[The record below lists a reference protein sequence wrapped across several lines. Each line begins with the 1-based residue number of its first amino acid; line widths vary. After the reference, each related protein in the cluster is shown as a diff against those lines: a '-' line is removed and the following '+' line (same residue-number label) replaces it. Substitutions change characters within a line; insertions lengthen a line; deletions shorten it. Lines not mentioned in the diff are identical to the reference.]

1 MRRALAVML
10 IALVAASLQSP
21 TTAAP
26 DKAASRGVWLPP
38 IAEDALFAKR
48 PPKTPKESMRV
59 PTAVSMA
66 MLPDGRVIYW
76 GGLESLEDAN
86 FPLALDSA
94 RAITN
99 SRSRI
104 LDLRDGTPRWSIPKP
119 QDGGS
124 HDMFCADLRLMPD
137 GRLLVVGGT
146 FWKNDPL
153 NLRPVTGE
161 DGPGGTGELF
171 GSPSVRT
178 FDYRTDRWTVQK
190 NWMNISRWYPSLVTL
205 ADGRYLVVSG
215 VERLI
220 YNDRG
225 LNVHETE
232 TLNPATGRWKNNG
245 SGGATSLPLFAR
257 IHLLPDGKVFYSG
270 NAQMWGPFGQA
281 ADEALWHLQK
291 AYDPKRNAW
300 TVYGTG
306 RFGARSGALEAMLPL
321 KPPYKEAQIL
331 QAGGTLLTSPGSYL
345 ANRFTEIVTV
355 RDGRSTSEVGPDL
368 NNARWYSSAVLL
380 PNGHVVAVSGGDKD
394 EVIDPGSETPVRQAE
409 MFNGRRWVRLATAR
423 RIRTYHNSAILLPD
437 GSVLVGGHAPIN
449 DGYGPKG
456 TREPRG
462 GLTGT
467 NNLKDPSFEILK
479 PPYLFGGDRPVIR
492 RVQEGLAWGR
502 SFDIHT
508 EDARGV
514 EKVVLMRLPT
524 TTHITDADMR
534 GVELRFRTTARDRL
548 LVEAPPNGSV
558 APPGYYYVFILS
570 ADGKKLIPSKAHIV
584 RVGQRETHVPAL
596 APMGR

>member
-1 MRRALAVML
+1 
-10 IALVAASLQSP
+10 
-21 TTAAP
+21 
-26 DKAASRGVWLPP
+26 
-38 IAEDALFAKR
+38 
-48 PPKTPKESMRV
+48 
-59 PTAVSMA
+59 MA

-104 LDLRDGTPRWSIPKP
+104 LDLRGNKPRWSTPKP

-153 NLRPVTGE
+153 NLGPVTGD

-171 GSPSVRT
+171 GSPAVRT
-178 FDYRTDRWTVQK
+178 FDYRTDRWTVEK
-190 NWMNISRWYPSLVTL
+190 NWMKVPRWYPSLVTL
-205 ADGRYLVVSG
+205 SDGRYLVASG

-232 TLNPATGRWKNNG
+232 TFDPDRGKWRKNG
-245 SGGATSLPLFAR
+245 PRGATSLPLFAR

-281 ADEALWHLQK
+281 VDEALWHLHK
-291 AYDPKRNAW
+291 AYDPKKNRW

-306 RFGARSGALEAMLPL
+306 RFGARSGALEVMLPL
-321 KPPYKEAQIL
+321 EPPYKKARIL
-331 QAGGTLLTSPGSYL
+331 QAGGTLLTSPGSYI
-345 ANRFTEIVTV
+345 ANRLTEIVTV
-355 RDGRSTSEVGPDL
+355 AGGRSTSEVGPQL
-368 NNARWYSSAVLL
+368 NNARWYSSGVLL
-380 PNGHVVAVSGGDKD
+380 PNGNVVAVSGGDKD

-409 MFNGRRWVRLATAR
+409 MFDGKRWVELATAR
-423 RIRTYHNSAILLPD
+423 RIRTYHNTAMLLPD

-456 TREPRG
+456 AREPRG
-462 GLTGT
+462 GMTGT

-479 PPYLFGGDRPVIR
+479 PPYLFGDRPEIQ

-502 SFDIHT
+502 SFEI
-508 EDARGV
+508 ESADAGRV

-534 GVELRFRTTARDRL
+534 AVELRFRRSGADRL
-548 LVEAPPNGSV
+548 IAEAPPNGKV
-558 APPGYYYVFILS
+558 APPGYYYAFILS
-570 ADGKKLIPSKAHIV
+570 GNDLTPSKAHIV
-584 RVGQRETHVPAL
+584 RVGARESRGAAL